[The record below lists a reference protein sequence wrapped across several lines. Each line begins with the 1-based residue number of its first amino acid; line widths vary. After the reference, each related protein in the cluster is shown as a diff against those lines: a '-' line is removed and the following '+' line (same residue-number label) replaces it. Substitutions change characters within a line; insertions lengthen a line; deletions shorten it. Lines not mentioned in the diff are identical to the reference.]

1 MAHRSAG
8 TSCQQWWTS
17 YAVNPVWPQDNAPQN
32 GIQGGVKDGTQD
44 GAEGG
49 TQGDP
54 QDIPQYTT
62 APSMP
67 TSGVLSGNLWKGE
80 TSIILTVS
88 LQRWLF
94 NVVRVDLWEDLLCV
108 DKK

>member
-1 MAHRSAG
+1 M
-8 TSCQQWWTS
+8 
-17 YAVNPVWPQDNAPQN
+17 WPQDNAPQN
-32 GIQGGVKDGTQD
+32 GIQGGVKGGIEGGVKDGIQE